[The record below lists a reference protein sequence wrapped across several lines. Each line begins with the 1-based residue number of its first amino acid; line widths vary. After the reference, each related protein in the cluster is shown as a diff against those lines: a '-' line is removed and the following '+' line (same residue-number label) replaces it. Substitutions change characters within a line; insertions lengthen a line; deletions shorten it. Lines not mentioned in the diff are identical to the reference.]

1 MSFLAF
7 WEQLY
12 DDGAF
17 KTEKRQ
23 VAVIAE
29 DTGILK
35 RWNRFDVGDE
45 AARKGRELK
54 FPLFFTIS
62 PLWHSFR

>member
-17 KTEKRQ
+17 KTEKQ
-23 VAVIAE
+23 IPGIAE
-29 DTGILK
+29 DRHFKEMEPI
-35 RWNRFDVGDE
+35 DVGDE

-54 FPLFFTIS
+54 FPLFFAVS
-62 PLWHSFR
+62 PLGHSFR